1 MQLAETP
8 PNLPRLLL
16 IAIAIICAFCLLI
29 SASGCS
35 RPVVIVHGNEG
46 ICRLRANEPAPADGW
61 WLSDVTLAMLYEA
74 ARMQMAEEDAGTR
87 GREDAGK

>member
-16 IAIAIICAFCLLI
+16 IAIAIVCACLLLI
-29 SASGCS
+29 CGSGCS
-35 RPVVIVHGNEG
+35 RRVVIVHGNEG

-74 ARMQMAEEDAGTR
+74 ARFGVAEEDAGTP
-87 GREDAGK
+87 GREDAEK